1 MFLVTL
7 LALPEVTDLNRRQ
20 GQFGIFMFRLFLDQ
34 CPAAG
39 VYFDHHR
46 YSHMMC
52 QRRAHKWGYA
62 GLDITLEARS
72 TRRNRGGR
80 FFLGSVKSVLQLFK
94 SGYFQQWQCPQI
106 INSVFVY
113 PLLNVLC
120 YRLSTWRGHISCWNI
135 LIEASHSLS
144 AVLPAALQAVL
155 DLQGG
160 HHHWEGRDSSSI
172 KQHARAWQRW
182 LAGPVQTCR
191 LLRVEVIESI

>member
-1 MFLVTL
+1 MLDAWGCCESCLVPMFLVTL

-94 SGYFQQWQCPQI
+94 SHFSTMAMPPNHQLCI
-106 INSVFVY
+106 CLSSIEC
-113 PLLNVLC
+113 PLLQTLNMKGAHFMLEYFDWSKPLAVSSLA
-120 YRLSTWRGHISCWNI
+120 RSLASSFGPAGWPPSLRG
-135 LIEASHSLS
+135 
-144 AVLPAALQAVL
+144 
-155 DLQGG
+155 
-160 HHHWEGRDSSSI
+160 
-172 KQHARAWQRW
+172 ARQ
-182 LAGPVQTCR
+182 
-191 LLRVEVIESI
+191 